1 MSGSMGPDDG
11 FERLLR
17 GETPK
22 TPEEQALALFLQ
34 DLGGAFPAQPSLT
47 EEARLAGIVQAAQLL
62 ADKGEPAVRSA
73 SKADGRAP
81 HASGLPKRRRVI
93 MKVPLMRSL
102 AAKVVAGLVVL
113 MSMFGGLA
121 LAGALPGQGSD
132 DDAADVVEIQNVSD
146 EAPETEAPENEDA
159 DDQGEDADDQGED
172 ADDQAKYED
181 ADDQGENADDQGE
194 NEDADDQGENE
205 DADDQGENEDA
216 DDQGSDDQG
225 SDDQGEN
232 EDVDDQGSDD
242 QGSDDQGENEDVD
255 DQGGNEDN

>member
-1 MSGSMGPDDG
+1 MDPDDG

-22 TPEEQALALFLQ
+22 TPEEQALGLFLQ
-34 DLGGAFPAQPSLT
+34 DVRGAFPG
-47 EEARLAGIVQAAQLL
+47 EAPLAKDAHLAAIVPAAQLL

-73 SKADGRAP
+73 SKADGRAR

-132 DDAADVVEIQNVSD
+132 DDATDLVEIQDVSD
-146 EAPETEAPENEDA
+146 EAPETEALETEDA
-159 DDQGEDADDQGED
+159 DDQG
-172 ADDQAKYED
+172 
-181 ADDQGENADDQGE
+181 
-194 NEDADDQGENE
+194 EDADDQGENE

-216 DDQGSDDQG
+216 DDQGEDADDQG
-225 SDDQGEN
+225 DDDQGE
-232 EDVDDQGSDD
+232 DD
-242 QGSDDQGENEDVD
+242 
-255 DQGGNEDN
+255 

>member
-1 MSGSMGPDDG
+1 LSESDVPSIEMSRSMGPDDG

-22 TPEEQALALFLQ
+22 TPEERALGLFLH
-34 DLGGAFPAQPSLT
+34 DVGGAFPAGIPPA
-47 EEARLAGIVQAAQLL
+47 EEAHLAAIVHAAQLL

-73 SKADGRAP
+73 SKADGRAR
-81 HASGLPKRRRVI
+81 HASGLPKRRRVM

-132 DDAADVVEIQNVSD
+132 DDATDVVEIQDVSD
-146 EAPETEAPENEDA
+146 ESPETEAPET
-159 DDQGEDADDQGED
+159 
-172 ADDQAKYED
+172 ED
-181 ADDQGENADDQGE
+181 ADDQGENEDAEDQGDDDQGE

-205 DADDQGENEDA
+205 DADDQGD
-216 DDQGSDDQG
+216 
-225 SDDQGEN
+225 DDQGE
-232 EDVDDQGSDD
+232 ED
-242 QGSDDQGENEDVD
+242 
-255 DQGGNEDN
+255 

>member
-22 TPEEQALALFLQ
+22 TPEEQALGLFLQ
-34 DLGGAFPAQPSLT
+34 DVGGAFPAEPSLAK
-47 EEARLAGIVQAAQLL
+47 EAHLAAIVHAAQLL

-132 DDAADVVEIQNVSD
+132 DDATDVVEIQDVSD
-146 EAPETEAPENEDA
+146 EAPETEAPET
-159 DDQGEDADDQGED
+159 
-172 ADDQAKYED
+172 
-181 ADDQGENADDQGE
+181 
-194 NEDADDQGENE
+194 EDADDQGENE

-216 DDQGSDDQG
+216 DDQGEDA
-225 SDDQGEN
+225 DDQGEN
-232 EDVDDQGSDD
+232 EDADDQGDEVNDD
-242 QGSDDQGENEDVD
+242 QGDDDQEENEDADDQGDDADDQGEDA
-255 DQGGNEDN
+255 DQGEED

>member
-22 TPEEQALALFLQ
+22 TPEEQSLGLFLE
-34 DLGGAFPAQPSLT
+34 DVRGAFPTEPPFQEGAQ
-47 EEARLAGIVQAAQLL
+47 LAAIVQAAQLL
-62 ADKGEPAVRSA
+62 ADNGEPSVRSA
-73 SKADGRAP
+73 TEAGRRVP
-81 HASGLPKRRRVI
+81 GRPMRRRVI
-93 MKVPLMRSL
+93 VKLPLMRSL

-132 DDAADVVEIQNVSD
+132 DDAVEIQEVSD
-146 EAPETEAPENEDA
+146 EAPETEAPETEDA

-172 ADDQAKYED
+172 ADDQGED
-181 ADDQGENADDQGE
+181 ADDQGENEDADDADDQGENEDADVDADDQGE

-216 DDQGSDDQG
+216 DDQGDDA
-225 SDDQGEN
+225 DDQGE
-232 EDVDDQGSDD
+232 DA
-242 QGSDDQGENEDVD
+242 DQGED
-255 DQGGNEDN
+255 D

>member
-1 MSGSMGPDDG
+1 MGPDDG

-22 TPEEQALALFLQ
+22 TPEEQALGLFLQ
-34 DLGGAFPAQPSLT
+34 DVGGAFPAEPSLA
-47 EEARLAGIVQAAQLL
+47 EEAHLAAIVHSAQLL

-73 SKADGRAP
+73 SKADGRAR

-132 DDAADVVEIQNVSD
+132 DDATDVVKVQDVSD
-146 EAPETEAPENEDA
+146 EAPETEAPETEA
-159 DDQGEDADDQGED
+159 PETEA
-172 ADDQAKYED
+172 

-194 NEDADDQGENE
+194 NEDADAQGN
-205 DADDQGENEDA
+205 DDQGENENA
-216 DDQGSDDQG
+216 DDQGEQD
-225 SDDQGEN
+225 
-232 EDVDDQGSDD
+232 
-242 QGSDDQGENEDVD
+242 
-255 DQGGNEDN
+255 

>member
-1 MSGSMGPDDG
+1 MSGSMGPDDA

-22 TPEEQALALFLQ
+22 TPEEQALGLFLQ
-34 DLGGAFPAQPSLT
+34 DVGGAFAAEPSLT
-47 EEARLAGIVQAAQLL
+47 EEAHLAAIVQAAQLL

-73 SKADGRAP
+73 SKADGRAR

-132 DDAADVVEIQNVSD
+132 DDATDVVEIQDVSD
-146 EAPETEAPENEDA
+146 EAPETEAPET
-159 DDQGEDADDQGED
+159 
-172 ADDQAKYED
+172 ED
-181 ADDQGENADDQGE
+181 ADDQGENEEADDQGEDVNDDQANDDQGENEDADDQGDDDQGE
-194 NEDADDQGENE
+194 NEDADDQGEDVN
-205 DADDQGENEDA
+205 DDQGEQD
-216 DDQGSDDQG
+216 
-225 SDDQGEN
+225 
-232 EDVDDQGSDD
+232 
-242 QGSDDQGENEDVD
+242 
-255 DQGGNEDN
+255 

>member
-1 MSGSMGPDDG
+1 MGPDDG

-22 TPEEQALALFLQ
+22 TPEEQALGLFLQ
-34 DLGGAFPAQPSLT
+34 DMAGAFPAEPSLS
-47 EEARLAGIVQAAQLL
+47 EEAHLAAIVQAAQLL

-121 LAGALPGQGSD
+121 LAGALPGQGSGED
-132 DDAADVVEIQNVSD
+132 ESGVVQIQDVETD
-146 EAPETEAPENEDA
+146 ESVETEAPET
-159 DDQGEDADDQGED
+159 G
-172 ADDQAKYED
+172 
-181 ADDQGENADDQGE
+181 
-194 NEDADDQGENE
+194 DADDQGENE
-205 DADDQGENEDA
+205 DADDQGDNVNDDQANDDQGENEEADDQGDDDQGENEDA
-216 DDQGSDDQG
+216 DDQGEDVNDDQDEDA
-225 SDDQGEN
+225 DDQGEHA
-232 EDVDDQGSDD
+232 DDQGD
-242 QGSDDQGENEDVD
+242 DDQGEED
-255 DQGGNEDN
+255 

>member
-22 TPEEQALALFLQ
+22 TPEEQALGLFLQ
-34 DLGGAFPAQPSLT
+34 DVGGAFLTGASLA
-47 EEARLAGIVQAAQLL
+47 EEAHLAEIVQAAQLL

-73 SKADGRAP
+73 SKADGRAR

-93 MKVPLMRSL
+93 VKVPLMRSL

-132 DDAADVVEIQNVSD
+132 DDAPDVVEIQDVSN
-146 EAPETEAPENEDA
+146 EAPETEAPETEDA

-172 ADDQAKYED
+172 ADDQGENED
-181 ADDQGENADDQGE
+181 ADDQGDDDQGE
-194 NEDADDQGENE
+194 NEDADDQG
-205 DADDQGENEDA
+205 DDDQGENEDA
-216 DDQGSDDQG
+216 DDQGNGDQAENE
-225 SDDQGEN
+225 DADQGE
-232 EDVDDQGSDD
+232 QG
-242 QGSDDQGENEDVD
+242 
-255 DQGGNEDN
+255 

>member
-1 MSGSMGPDDG
+1 MSGSMGPADG

-22 TPEEQALALFLQ
+22 TPEEQALGLFLQ
-34 DLGGAFPAQPSLT
+34 DVGGAFPAEPSLA
-47 EEARLAGIVQAAQLL
+47 EEAHLAAILQAAQLL

-73 SKADGRAP
+73 SKADGRAR

-132 DDAADVVEIQNVSD
+132 DDATDVVKVQDVSD
-146 EAPETEAPENEDA
+146 EAPETEAPETEAPETEAA
-159 DDQGEDADDQGED
+159 DDQGEN
-172 ADDQAKYED
+172 

-194 NEDADDQGENE
+194 NEAADDQGENADDQGENEAADDQGENE
-205 DADDQGENEDA
+205 DADAQGN
-216 DDQGSDDQG
+216 
-225 SDDQGEN
+225 DDQGEN
-232 EDVDDQGSDD
+232 ENA
-242 QGSDDQGENEDVD
+242 DDQGEQD
-255 DQGGNEDN
+255 

>member
-1 MSGSMGPDDG
+1 MGPDDG

-34 DLGGAFPAQPSLT
+34 DVGDAFRAKPSLP
-47 EEARLAGIVQAAQLL
+47 EEAHLAAIVQAAQLL
-62 ADKGEPAVRSA
+62 ADRGEPAVRSA
-73 SKADGRAP
+73 SKAEARVP
-81 HASGLPKRRRVI
+81 HASELPKRRRVI

-132 DDAADVVEIQNVSD
+132 DDATDVVEIQDVSD
-146 EAPETEAPENEDA
+146 EAPETEAPETEDA

-172 ADDQAKYED
+172 ADDQGGNEDADDQGNDADDQGENED
-181 ADDQGENADDQGE
+181 ADDQGEDDQGE

-205 DADDQGENEDA
+205 DADDQGN
-216 DDQGSDDQG
+216 DDQGS
-225 SDDQGEN
+225 
-232 EDVDDQGSDD
+232 ED
-242 QGSDDQGENEDVD
+242 
-255 DQGGNEDN
+255 